1 MISRQAVLEVAL
13 CFAGRELTD
22 GEENVLSILCGGA
35 LEQWLGRLR
44 EDVTEEDCQDLLVV
58 ASAWT
63 ALAGMTGALEQSQP
77 TPLSFSAGDLT
88 VRARRRLCQEPTKP
102 GGAADGALCTGRV
115 FCLFGGGGMSFAGSF
130 QAIAA
135 RYGQTVTLWRDGEIV
150 GTGRAVLRPLLG
162 EARQFVPT
170 DLGLR
175 RQEMVL
181 CLAEASLP
189 LEEQPGD
196 WVLQQGERFYGV
208 RNVSAVEAGRER
220 IYWRAVLVRQ
230 EGDVT

>member
-77 TPLSFSAGDLT
+77 TGDLT
-88 VRARRRLCQEPTKP
+88 VRAREDRTGDACARSLQSQAERLMEPYVQ
-102 GGAADGALCTGRV
+102 DGC
-115 FCLFGGGGMSFAGSF
+115 FAF
-130 QAIAA
+130 
-135 RYGQTVTLWRDGEIV
+135 
-150 GTGRAVLRPLLG
+150 
-162 EARQFVPT
+162 
-170 DLGLR
+170 
-175 RQEMVL
+175 
-181 CLAEASLP
+181 
-189 LEEQPGD
+189 LE
-196 WVLQQGERFYGV
+196 
-208 RNVSAVEAGRER
+208 VEG
-220 IYWRAVLVRQ
+220 
-230 EGDVT
+230 

>member
-1 MISRQAVLEVAL
+1 MSYATTEIMSCELMTIANTKYRDTKFKDFWIS
-13 CFAGRELTD
+13 
-22 GEENVLSILCGGA
+22 
-35 LEQWLGRLR
+35 
-44 EDVTEEDCQDLLVV
+44 
-58 ASAWT
+58 
-63 ALAGMTGALEQSQP
+63 
-77 TPLSFSAGDLT
+77 
-88 VRARRRLCQEPTKP
+88 
-102 GGAADGALCTGRV
+102 
-115 FCLFGGGGMSFAGSF
+115 
-130 QAIAA
+130 
-135 RYGQTVTLWRDGEIV
+135 LWRDGENV
-150 GTGRAVLRPLLG
+150 GMGRAVLRPLLG

-189 LEEQPGD
+189 LEEQPGN

>member
-1 MISRQAVLEVAL
+1 
-13 CFAGRELTD
+13 
-22 GEENVLSILCGGA
+22 
-35 LEQWLGRLR
+35 
-44 EDVTEEDCQDLLVV
+44 
-58 ASAWT
+58 
-63 ALAGMTGALEQSQP
+63 
-77 TPLSFSAGDLT
+77 
-88 VRARRRLCQEPTKP
+88 
-102 GGAADGALCTGRV
+102 
-115 FCLFGGGGMSFAGSF
+115 MSFADSF

-135 RYGQTVTLWRDGEIV
+135 RYGQTVTLWRDGENV
-150 GTGRAVLRPLLG
+150 GTGRAVRVLAG
-162 EARQFVPT
+162 GARQFVPT

-189 LEEQPGD
+189 LEEQPGN

>member
-1 MISRQAVLEVAL
+1 MPFWR
-13 CFAGRELTD
+13 
-22 GEENVLSILCGGA
+22 
-35 LEQWLGRLR
+35 
-44 EDVTEEDCQDLLVV
+44 
-58 ASAWT
+58 
-63 ALAGMTGALEQSQP
+63 
-77 TPLSFSAGDLT
+77 
-88 VRARRRLCQEPTKP
+88 
-102 GGAADGALCTGRV
+102 
-115 FCLFGGGGMSFAGSF
+115 
-130 QAIAA
+130 
-135 RYGQTVTLWRDGEIV
+135 WRDE
-150 GTGRAVLRPLLG
+150 LC
-162 EARQFVPT
+162 RQFVPT

-189 LEEQPGD
+189 LEEQPGN

>member
-1 MISRQAVLEVAL
+1 
-13 CFAGRELTD
+13 
-22 GEENVLSILCGGA
+22 
-35 LEQWLGRLR
+35 
-44 EDVTEEDCQDLLVV
+44 
-58 ASAWT
+58 
-63 ALAGMTGALEQSQP
+63 
-77 TPLSFSAGDLT
+77 
-88 VRARRRLCQEPTKP
+88 
-102 GGAADGALCTGRV
+102 
-115 FCLFGGGGMSFAGSF
+115 MSFAGSF

-208 RNVSAVEAGRER
+208 RRLAQGGLEGAEDAGGGGTGQGGGGRR
-220 IYWRAVLVRQ
+220 VRLS
-230 EGDVT
+230 ELSGADL

>member
-1 MISRQAVLEVAL
+1 M
-13 CFAGRELTD
+13 AGRRERGD
-22 GEENVLSILCGGA
+22 GA
-35 LEQWLGRLR
+35 
-44 EDVTEEDCQDLLVV
+44 
-58 ASAWT
+58 
-63 ALAGMTGALEQSQP
+63 
-77 TPLSFSAGDLT
+77 
-88 VRARRRLCQEPTKP
+88 
-102 GGAADGALCTGRV
+102 GGAA
-115 FCLFGGGGMSFAGSF
+115 SFA
-130 QAIAA
+130 
-135 RYGQTVTLWRDGEIV
+135 
-150 GTGRAVLRPLLG
+150 G
-162 EARQFVPT
+162 EARQFVST

-189 LEEQPGD
+189 LEEQPGN

>member
-1 MISRQAVLEVAL
+1 MYRTGVLP
-13 CFAGRELTD
+13 FWR
-22 GEENVLSILCGGA
+22 
-35 LEQWLGRLR
+35 
-44 EDVTEEDCQDLLVV
+44 
-58 ASAWT
+58 
-63 ALAGMTGALEQSQP
+63 
-77 TPLSFSAGDLT
+77 
-88 VRARRRLCQEPTKP
+88 
-102 GGAADGALCTGRV
+102 
-115 FCLFGGGGMSFAGSF
+115 
-130 QAIAA
+130 
-135 RYGQTVTLWRDGEIV
+135 WRDELCRQFSSHCGPV

-189 LEEQPGD
+189 LEEQPGN

>member
-22 GEENVLSILCGGA
+22 GEENDLSILCGGA

-88 VRARRRLCQEPTKP
+88 VRAREDRTGDACARSLQSQAERLMEPYVQ
-102 GGAADGALCTGRV
+102 DGC
-115 FCLFGGGGMSFAGSF
+115 FAF
-130 QAIAA
+130 
-135 RYGQTVTLWRDGEIV
+135 
-150 GTGRAVLRPLLG
+150 
-162 EARQFVPT
+162 
-170 DLGLR
+170 
-175 RQEMVL
+175 
-181 CLAEASLP
+181 
-189 LEEQPGD
+189 LE
-196 WVLQQGERFYGV
+196 
-208 RNVSAVEAGRER
+208 VEG
-220 IYWRAVLVRQ
+220 
-230 EGDVT
+230 

>member
-1 MISRQAVLEVAL
+1 
-13 CFAGRELTD
+13 
-22 GEENVLSILCGGA
+22 
-35 LEQWLGRLR
+35 
-44 EDVTEEDCQDLLVV
+44 
-58 ASAWT
+58 
-63 ALAGMTGALEQSQP
+63 
-77 TPLSFSAGDLT
+77 
-88 VRARRRLCQEPTKP
+88 
-102 GGAADGALCTGRV
+102 
-115 FCLFGGGGMSFAGSF
+115 MSFAGSF

-135 RYGQTVTLWRDGEIV
+135 RYGQTVTLWRGGENV
-150 GTGRAVLRPLLG
+150 GMGRVVLRPLLG
-162 EARQFVPT
+162 EARQFVST

-189 LEEQPGD
+189 LEEQPGN

-230 EGDVT
+230 EGDGT

>member
-1 MISRQAVLEVAL
+1 
-13 CFAGRELTD
+13 
-22 GEENVLSILCGGA
+22 
-35 LEQWLGRLR
+35 
-44 EDVTEEDCQDLLVV
+44 
-58 ASAWT
+58 
-63 ALAGMTGALEQSQP
+63 
-77 TPLSFSAGDLT
+77 
-88 VRARRRLCQEPTKP
+88 
-102 GGAADGALCTGRV
+102 
-115 FCLFGGGGMSFAGSF
+115 MSFAGSF

-135 RYGQTVTLWRDGEIV
+135 RYGQTVTLWRDGENV
-150 GTGRAVLRPLLG
+150 GTGRALLG

-189 LEEQPGD
+189 LEEQPGN